1 MEKEKEILPKK
12 TYKEF
17 KWIVYDVENNSKTC
31 NYMKDFLK
39 RADENLDYLN
49 LDLLEHEE
57 LSELKH
63 ASNVS
68 NVADDI
74 YKRLI
79 KYG

>member
-1 MEKEKEILPKK
+1 
-12 TYKEF
+12 
-17 KWIVYDVENNSKTC
+17 
-31 NYMKDFLK
+31 MKDFLK
-39 RADENLDYLN
+39 RADEDLDYLA
-49 LDLLEHEE
+49 LDLLEHED